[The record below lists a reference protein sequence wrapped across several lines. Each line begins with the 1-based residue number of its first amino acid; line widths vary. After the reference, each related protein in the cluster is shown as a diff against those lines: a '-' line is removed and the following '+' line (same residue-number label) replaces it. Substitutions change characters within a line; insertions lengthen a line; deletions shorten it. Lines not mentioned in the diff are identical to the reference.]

1 MISSEKF
8 AVIKPSGGNHVSFIR
23 CLGAAICRLYRR
35 QGQNPAGSAGRQART
50 GRKGLVRDRCPH
62 RREIPR
68 GAIYGPSYLSFDY
81 ALSVHALIPEAVY
94 GTYTSATFRKG
105 KTKRYE
111 NAFGTFLYRDV
122 PVAVYPLGV
131 EIKVEGGYSYQIAS
145 PEKALCDKLY
155 SLSPVYSVRAL
166 KELLFDDLRIDDAA
180 FFALQKDDILQLAP
194 LYRATNLKLLAK
206 FINRS

>member
-1 MISSEKF
+1 MLISFDALTQQF
-8 AVIKPSGGNHVSFIR
+8 AGYTDVKGKIRREVQGG
-23 CLGAAICRLYRR
+23 RLVQVARGLYETD
-35 QGQNPAGSAGRQART
+35 ART
-50 GRKGLVRDRCPH
+50 DGKYLA
-62 RREIPR
+62 

-94 GTYTSATFRKG
+94 TYTSATFQKG

-122 PVAVYPLGV
+122 PAAVYPLGV
-131 EIKVEGGYSYQIAS
+131 EIKVERGYSYQIAS

-155 SLSPVYSVRAL
+155 SLSPVYSVKAL
-166 KELLFDDLRIDDAA
+166 KELLFDDLRIDEAA
-180 FFALQKDDILQLAP
+180 FFALHKDDISQLAP

-206 FINRS
+206 FMEGK

>member
-1 MISSEKF
+1 MAGYTDVTGKIRRE
-8 AVIKPSGGNHVSFIR
+8 VQGG
-23 CLGAAICRLYRR
+23 RLVQVARGLYETD
-35 QGQNPAGSAGRQART
+35 ART
-50 GRKGLVRDRCPH
+50 DGKYLA
-62 RREIPR
+62 

-94 GTYTSATFRKG
+94 DYTSATFRKG

-111 NAFGTFLYRDV
+111 NAFGTFLYHDV
-122 PVAVYPLGV
+122 PAAVYPLGV

-166 KELLFDDLRIDDAA
+166 KELLFDDLRIDEAA
-180 FFALQKDDILQLAP
+180 FYTLQKDDISQLAP

-206 FINRS
+206 FMEGK

>member
-1 MISSEKF
+1 ML
-8 AVIKPSGGNHVSFIR
+8 VSFDA
-23 CLGAAICRLYRR
+23 LA
-35 QGQNPAGSAGRQART
+35 QQFAGYT
-50 GRKGLVRDRCPH
+50 DVKGKI
-62 RREIPR
+62 RREVQGGR
-68 GAIYGPSYLSFDY
+68 LVQVARGLYETDTRTDGKYLAGAIYGPSYLSFDY

-122 PVAVYPLGV
+122 PAAVYPLGV
-131 EIKVEGGYSYQIAS
+131 EIKVERGYSYQIAS
-145 PEKALCDKLY
+145 PEIALCDKLY

-166 KELLFDDLRIDDAA
+166 KELLFDDLRIDEAA
-180 FFALQKDDILQLAP
+180 FFALQKDDISQIAP

-206 FINRS
+206 FMEGK